1 MVLVETLFD
10 LLSASAGAICGVLF
24 GFYLN
29 RKSRRKMANQVVL
42 SKQELNKIKLENE
55 SLLKRVQ
62 DKENMILQLQMHILD
77 QDSPRKQ
84 TRKTKKFRLE

>member
-1 MVLVETLFD
+1 MAIIETLFD

-42 SKQELNKIKLENE
+42 SKQELNKIQLENE
-55 SLLKRVQ
+55 EQLKRVQ
-62 DKENMILQLQMHILD
+62 DKENMILELQMHILGKD
-77 QDSPRKQ
+77 NPRK
-84 TRKTKKFRLE
+84 RKSKK